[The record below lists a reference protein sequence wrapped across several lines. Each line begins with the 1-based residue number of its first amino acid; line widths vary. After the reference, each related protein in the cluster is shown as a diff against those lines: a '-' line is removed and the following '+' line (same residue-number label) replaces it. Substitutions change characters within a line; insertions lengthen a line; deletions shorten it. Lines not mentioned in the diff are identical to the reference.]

1 MEAGE
6 LKRTIG
12 RRVQALR
19 EQQGLT
25 QEALAEQIGRSTD
38 TVANIERGANSTR
51 IEVFARLAEVLQV
64 SLPELFEVDPEPAV
78 GRDRRRQVRDLS
90 RLLSAQDDRTLALLS
105 ELVRT
110 GLALKAG

>member
-6 LKRTIG
+6 LKRAIG

-25 QEALAEQIGRSTD
+25 QEQLAERIGRSTD

-51 IEVFARLAEVLQV
+51 IEVFGRLAEVLQV
-64 SLPELFEVDPEPAV
+64 SLPELFEVNPEPAA
-78 GRDRRRQVRDLS
+78 GRERRRQVRDLG
-90 RLLSAQDDRTLALLS
+90 RLLSAQDDRTLALLG
-105 ELVRT
+105 ELLRT
-110 GLALKAG
+110 GLALRGG